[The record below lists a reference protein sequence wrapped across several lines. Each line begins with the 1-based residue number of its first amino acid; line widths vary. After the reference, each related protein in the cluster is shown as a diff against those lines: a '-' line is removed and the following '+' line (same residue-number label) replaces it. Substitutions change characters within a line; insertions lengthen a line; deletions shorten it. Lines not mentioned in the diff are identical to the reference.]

1 MTKLHQLA
9 ELGQA
14 VWFDFIRRSTL
25 ASGELQALVD
35 QGVRG
40 VTSNP
45 TIFERAI
52 TAGDEYDDDI
62 RALAQ
67 AGRSTVEI
75 YEALAIDDIRS
86 ATDILRPVYDATGG
100 ADGYVSL
107 EVDPRLAHDTAGTC
121 ADAARL
127 FRAVDRPNLMIKV
140 PATPAGIPAIQTL
153 IGQGVNVNVTL
164 IFSLDHYQDAARAYI
179 AGLEE
184 LGTADGDVG
193 QVASVASLFISR
205 VDTAVDQAL
214 DEAGNGD
221 LPDLASLPDLAGLQG
236 KIALANAKMAYARF
250 EQLFSGPRWET
261 LAARGA
267 RVQRPLWASTST
279 KNPAYPDTL
288 YVDDLVGPH
297 TVNTMP
303 PATLEAYLD
312 HGQVPANSDAAPVTL
327 GWDEARA
334 QLARLAELGIDL
346 GAIMDKLQDDGV
358 ASFARSFESLLTSIA
373 EKRQLLEK
381 QPPRSNP

>member
-9 ELGQA
+9 DLGQA
-14 VWFDFIRRSTL
+14 IWFDFIRRSTI

-62 RALAQ
+62 RTLTAL
-67 AGRSTVEI
+67 GKSTVEI
-75 YEALAIDDIRS
+75 YEALAIADIRS
-86 ATDILRPVYDATGG
+86 ATDILRPVYDAAGG

-107 EVDPRLAHDTAGTC
+107 EVDPRLAHDTPGTC
-121 ADAARL
+121 ADAQRL
-127 FRAVDRPNLMIKV
+127 FHTVDRPNLMIKV

-164 IFSLDHYQDAARAYI
+164 IFSLDHYQAAAQAYI
-179 AGLEE
+179 AGLEDLAE
-184 LGTADGDVG
+184 AGGDVG
-193 QVASVASLFISR
+193 QVASVASLFVSR
-205 VDTAVDQAL
+205 VDTAVDRAL
-214 DEAGNGD
+214 DEASGAELLGR
-221 LPDLASLPDLAGLQG
+221 
-236 KIALANAKMAYARF
+236 IALANAKMAYARF
-250 EQLFSGPRWET
+250 EQLFSGSRWEA
-261 LAARGA
+261 LAMRASRA
-267 RVQRPLWASTST
+267 HVQRPLWASTST

-288 YVDDLVGPH
+288 YVYDLIGPH

-312 HGQVPANSDAAPVTL
+312 HGQVPAPSDPAPVTQ

-346 GAIMDKLQDDGV
+346 SAIMDRLQDDGV
-358 ASFARSFESLLTSIA
+358 ASFARSFESLLASIDA
-373 EKRQLLEK
+373 KRRLLAQ
-381 QPPRSNP
+381 QP

>member
-45 TIFERAI
+45 TIFEHAI
-52 TAGDEYDDDI
+52 TAGDEYDDEI

-75 YEALAIDDIRS
+75 YEALAINDIRS
-86 ATDILRPVYDATGG
+86 AADILRPVYDATGG

-121 ADAARL
+121 ADAVRL
-127 FRAVDRPNLMIKV
+127 FRTVDRPNLMIKV

-184 LGTADGDVG
+184 LGAADGDVG

-205 VDTAVDQAL
+205 VDTAVDRAL

-221 LPDLASLPDLAGLQG
+221 LPALAGLQG

-250 EQLFSGPRWET
+250 EQLFSGPRWEA
-261 LAARGA
+261 LATRGA

-312 HGQVPANSDAAPVTL
+312 HGQVPDSSDAAPVTL
-327 GWDEARA
+327 NWDQARA

-346 GAIMDKLQDDGV
+346 KAIMDKLQDEGV
-358 ASFARSFESLLTSIA
+358 ASFARSFESLLASIA